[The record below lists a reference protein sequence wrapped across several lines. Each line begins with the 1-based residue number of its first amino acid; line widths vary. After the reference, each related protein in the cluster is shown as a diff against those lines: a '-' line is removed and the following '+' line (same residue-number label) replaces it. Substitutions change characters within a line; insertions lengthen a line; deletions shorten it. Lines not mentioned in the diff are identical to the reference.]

1 MLNGTM
7 KEMVG
12 DFGKEI
18 NSVRYQFYIFLF
30 SYVTQCVY
38 VTVLS
43 NQTLVSKLGEDNL
56 DLSYMILAFFWQI
69 VPTFTVLLLHYQ
81 AFDPRRL

>member
-43 NQTLVSKLGEDNL
+43 NQTLVSKLGEENL
-56 DLSYMILAFFWQI
+56 DLSYMILAFFW
-69 VPTFTVLLLHYQ
+69 
-81 AFDPRRL
+81 